1 MRMRARRSASACLI
15 AAALI
20 VASAGALNAQSTFAP
35 YYGKNQIHYDKFDWH
50 IYKTDH
56 FEIYYYPEIEQH
68 LQRVASYAES
78 AYQHVSSDLRHDL
91 AQKVPLIIF
100 KTHSE
105 FEQENV
111 IPGAAQ
117 EGVLAFAEGDRNR
130 MLLPIDEPSDLL
142 YGLITH
148 ELTHIFQYDIIP
160 TSLIRRNIPLWVNEG
175 GAEYERGIWDPL
187 DLMMVRDAAVA
198 DIVPKMSQMEGY
210 GDTTNVRLV
219 YNLGHALY
227 EFIEARWGKEGVRQ
241 FLFSLRKSAI
251 GGGASPYEE
260 AFQMQPREFDQ
271 QFEKYLKDRFKAFR
285 DKERPVDY
293 GQDLSPDSEKT
304 RFTQAYSIEPSPS
317 GDLIAIATGNRHDQE
332 LDIVLVSSKD
342 GQVVR
347 NLTPGFDKDRGFE
360 YIATPIEW
368 NQVPWMTWSPV
379 GDRIAYFVRQE
390 KNRTLILQN
399 VLNGNIEKRI
409 EMPSVDEASSPNISP
424 DGRTVVFAGLR
435 GAVGDIFS
443 YDFASRDRSRTS
455 RTTRSPITRRSS
467 PRTASS
473 SSTWPGSA
481 ARRSSSGWTWTPTR
495 RRSSPSARRMKRRRS
510 SWTRTR

>member
-1 MRMRARRSASACLI
+1 MRMRAQRGASACLV
-15 AAALI
+15 AAAF
-20 VASAGALNAQSTFAP
+20 VVSCAGALNAQSTFAP
-35 YYGKNQIHYDKFDWH
+35 YYGKNLIHYDKFDWH

-56 FEIYYYPEIEQH
+56 FEIYYYPEVEQH

-130 MLLPIDEPSDLL
+130 MLLPIDEPSDKL

-175 GAEYERGIWDPL
+175 GADYERGIWDPL

-210 GDTTNVRLV
+210 GDSSSPRLV

-260 AFQMQPREFDQ
+260 AFQMLPREFDQ

-293 GQDLSPDSEKT
+293 GQDLSPDAERSWTSSWCRQKT
-304 RFTQAYSIEPSPS
+304 ARWS
-317 GDLIAIATGNRHDQE
+317 GTSRPAST
-332 LDIVLVSSKD
+332 
-342 GQVVR
+342 
-347 NLTPGFDKDRGFE
+347 
-360 YIATPIEW
+360 
-368 NQVPWMTWSPV
+368 
-379 GDRIAYFVRQE
+379 RIA
-390 KNRTLILQN
+390 
-399 VLNGNIEKRI
+399 G
-409 EMPSVDEASSPNISP
+409 SS
-424 DGRTVVFAGLR
+424 
-435 GAVGDIFS
+435 
-443 YDFASRDRSRTS
+443 TS
-455 RTTRSPITRRSS
+455 RRR
-467 PRTASS
+467 ANG
-473 SSTWPGSA
+473 TWCRG
-481 ARRSSSGWTWTPTR
+481 
-495 RRSSPSARRMKRRRS
+495 
-510 SWTRTR
+510 

>member
-1 MRMRARRSASACLI
+1 MSTRAPRGASACLI
-15 AAALI
+15 AAAFV
-20 VASAGALNAQSTFAP
+20 VAAAGVLNAQSTFAP

-56 FEIYYYPEIEQH
+56 FDIYYYPAIEQH
-68 LQRVASYAES
+68 LERVASYAES

-130 MLLPIDEPSDLL
+130 MLLPIDEPSDAL

-148 ELTHIFQYDIIP
+148 ELTHVFQYDIIP

-187 DLMMVRDAAVA
+187 DLMMVRDAAAA
-198 DIVPKMSQMEGY
+198 DIIPKMSQVEEY
-210 GDTTNVRLV
+210 GDFGNPRLV
-219 YNLGHALY
+219 AYNLGHAVY

-260 AFQMQPREFDQ
+260 AFQMPARVFDK
-271 QFEKYLKDRFKAFR
+271 QFAKYLKDRFKAFR

-293 GQDLSPDSEKT
+293 GKDLSPDADKT
-304 RFTQAYSIEPSPS
+304 RYAQAYSIEPSPS

-332 LDIVLVSSKD
+332 LDIVLISSKD
-342 GQVVR
+342 GSVVR

-360 YIATPIEW
+360 
-368 NQVPWMTWSPV
+368 
-379 GDRIAYFVRQE
+379 
-390 KNRTLILQN
+390 
-399 VLNGNIEKRI
+399 
-409 EMPSVDEASSPNISP
+409 
-424 DGRTVVFAGLR
+424 
-435 GAVGDIFS
+435 
-443 YDFASRDRSRTS
+443 
-455 RTTRSPITRRSS
+455 
-467 PRTASS
+467 
-473 SSTWPGSA
+473 
-481 ARRSSSGWTWTPTR
+481 
-495 RRSSPSARRMKRRRS
+495 
-510 SWTRTR
+510 